1 MVYFV
6 WYKYSSSC
14 SLLVSICIKYI
25 SPFFILSLYVLFNLK
40 WACYKQHIV
49 GSFFFPI
56 QPLWLLT
63 GEFNLFTNRGL
74 LIGKNLL
81 MQSYSL
87 FYGSFE
93 VPSFLS
99 SSLVTF
105 LCGLVIFFVLVCF
118 DLLLFIF
125 CESTVGFCF
134 VATKRLNIKHLIDR
148 TVFYDY
154 SHITTIIAYINYPF
168 TTLLMFLTIYLFL
181 YCVFI
186 HIIVAIVIF

>member
-1 MVYFV
+1 
-6 WYKYSSSC
+6 
-14 SLLVSICIKYI
+14 
-25 SPFFILSLYVLFNLK
+25 
-40 WACYKQHIV
+40 
-49 GSFFFPI
+49 
-56 QPLWLLT
+56 
-63 GEFNLFTNRGL
+63 
-74 LIGKNLL
+74 

-87 FYGSFE
+87 FYGCFE

-125 CESTVGFCF
+125 CESTIGFCF

-154 SHITTIIAYINYPF
+154 SHITDCMHKVPVYHPF
-168 TTLLMFLTIYLFL
+168 NVFNNLALFILCIHTHYCSYSYFLTLLSFKLYSRVKWLTHHQIT
-181 YCVFI
+181 V
-186 HIIVAIVIF
+186 